1 MKKRRLIF
9 GERSLTLI
17 GASFGS
23 FSAADRARRLLEH
36 EPSLG
41 GEVSLI
47 APDDPLA
54 AVKLEPEHAGIWR
67 TLIKSHVVLGAAGA
81 VAGALAA
88 GLATDLWAGATL
100 SPGYTL
106 LFMTVLGAYA
116 GMLLAGLLTL
126 RPDHGYVIRR
136 LRDSLAR
143 RNWAVV
149 VHPSSRPRARLAL
162 RRLRGLGV
170 EPVSSF

>member
-1 MKKRRLIF
+1 MKKRSLIF

-23 FSAADRARRLLEH
+23 FSAADRARRLLER

-41 GEVSLI
+41 GEVSLLT
-47 APDDPLA
+47 PDDPLA
-54 AVKLEPEHAGIWR
+54 ALKLEPEHAGIWR
-67 TLIKSHVVLGAAGA
+67 TMIKSHVVLGAGGA
-81 VAGALAA
+81 LLGALAA
-88 GLATDLWAGATL
+88 AWVTGAWPGAML

-106 LFMTVLGAYA
+106 LFLTVLGAYA

-136 LRDSLAR
+136 LRDSIAR
-143 RNWAVV
+143 HHWAVV
-149 VHPSSRPRARLAL
+149 VRPSSRPRARLAL

>member
-1 MKKRRLIF
+1 M
-9 GERSLTLI
+9 
-17 GASFGS
+17 
-23 FSAADRARRLLEH
+23 
-36 EPSLG
+36 
-41 GEVSLI
+41 
-47 APDDPLA
+47 
-54 AVKLEPEHAGIWR
+54 
-67 TLIKSHVVLGAAGA
+67 IKSHVVLGAAGA

-88 GLATDLWAGATL
+88 AVMASGGWAGATL

-106 LFMTVLGAYA
+106 LFLTVLGAYA

-136 LRDSLAR
+136 LRDAIAR

-170 EPVSSF
+170 EPISSF